1 MAQRLSKRASKQ
13 QQTLGMENACTAL
26 YIRVST
32 QLQADEGFSL
42 EAQRERLQAYCTAQ
56 GWNVCPGHT
65 YVDAGVSGKTMDR
78 EAFGRMMEA
87 AKAGQ
92 VQRIVAMKLD
102 RVARNVREFLQTV
115 DQLKEWQCDL
125 VLVKESF
132 DTSTPHGRFALTM
145 FAAMA
150 ELEASTITE
159 RVMSGKTQ
167 KASKGGFNGAR
178 IPYGYSY
185 AGGEFTINPDQA
197 AIIRDIFNGFLTG
210 ETMAALADNLNT
222 NEVKTAK
229 GGQWYT
235 STIRYILSNGQY
247 AGIAQWYGDA
257 DKEASKVTVEG
268 AYPAIISKQV
278 YDQAHARLQAIK
290 PGKQPR
296 IAV

>member
-1 MAQRLSKRASKQ
+1 MAQRLIKRASKQ

-56 GWNVCPGHT
+56 GWNVCPGHI
-65 YVDAGVSGKTMDR
+65 YLDAGVSGNTLDR
-78 EAFGRMMEA
+78 EQLQTMLDA

-92 VQRIVAMKLD
+92 VQRIVGMKLD
-102 RVARNVREFLQTV
+102 RVARNVREFLQPV

>member
-1 MAQRLSKRASKQ
+1 MAQRLSKRAGKQ

-56 GWNVCPGHT
+56 GWNVCPGHI
-65 YVDAGVSGKTMDR
+65 YVDAGVSGKSTDRPQFQTML
-78 EAFGRMMEA
+78 EA

-159 RVMSGKTQ
+159 RVMSGKAQ

-185 AGGEFTINPDQA
+185 AGGEFAINPDQA
-197 AIIRDIFNGFLTG
+197 AIIRDIFNGFING
-210 ETMAALADNLNT
+210 EPMAALADNLNT

-296 IAV
+296 VAV

>member
-1 MAQRLSKRASKQ
+1 MAQRLIKRASKQ

-56 GWNVCPGHT
+56 GWNVCPGHI
-65 YVDAGVSGKTMDR
+65 YVDAGVSGKTLDR
-78 EAFGRMMEA
+78 EQFQTMLEA